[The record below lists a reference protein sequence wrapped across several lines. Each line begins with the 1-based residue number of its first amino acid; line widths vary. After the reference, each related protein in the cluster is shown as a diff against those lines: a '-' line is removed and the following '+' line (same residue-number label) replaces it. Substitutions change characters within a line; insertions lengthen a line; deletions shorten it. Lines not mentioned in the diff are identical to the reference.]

1 MDASAPQARCVS
13 VLEGGYKVTCA
24 SAMVK
29 PRTRTKNNK
38 KKKKTVKKK
47 KVVHSEAGYDC
58 EVVPPLARCVAA
70 HVSAL
75 MRGKKDTDL

>member
-1 MDASAPQARCVS
+1 M
-13 VLEGGYKVTCA
+13 EGGYKVTCA

-70 HVSAL
+70 HVAAL
-75 MRGKKDTDL
+75 MRGTKVADVRL